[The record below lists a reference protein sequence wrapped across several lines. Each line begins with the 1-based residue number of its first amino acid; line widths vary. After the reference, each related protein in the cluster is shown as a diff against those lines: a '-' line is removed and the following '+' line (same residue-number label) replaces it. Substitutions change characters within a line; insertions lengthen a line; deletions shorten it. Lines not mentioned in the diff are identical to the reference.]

1 MSPRMPSSRAAR
13 VFSLAATAVVV
24 VVAAVLALRATPTS
38 TLFGFSPSDSA
49 TETNWEMKFRALPQP
64 ANIRA
69 NMQFMSAYPHNVGTP
84 RQHEVAE
91 WVLAQFKADGLDA
104 HIEQFQTLYPTPLQ
118 RTVELVAP
126 TRYTAV
132 LKEPA
137 IPEDPTSGQAGQLPT
152 VNMYSA
158 DGDVT
163 APLVY
168 VNYGMADDYTQLD
181 KMGISVR
188 GAIVIARYGNGWR
201 GVKPKLAYM
210 HGAVGCLIYSDPKD
224 DGYYQGDVY
233 PKGAFRPEQGV
244 QRGSVMEM
252 ALYPGDPETPG
263 WGSVPGARRLPL
275 SQVTN
280 LQKIPVQPIS
290 YGDALPL
297 LRALDGPVA
306 PPAWRGAL
314 PITYH
319 IGPGAAKVHL
329 ALKFNWGL
337 ANLYDVIATIPGSEF
352 PDQWVI
358 RGNHLDAWVNGAD
371 DPLSGQSA
379 LIEEARAYGVLLKQG
394 WRPKR
399 TIVYCAWDGE
409 EPSLIG
415 STEWAE
421 THATELQQ
429 KAVAYL
435 NSDTNSRGWLNLSGS
450 QTLQHFLNQVAQDIT
465 DPETG
470 QTVWLRDQQHRES
483 QARTQAARDAI
494 MDNGDLRIGALGSG
508 SDFSPFLQ
516 HLGIAA
522 VDLGYGGES
531 PGGVYHSIYDDFYW
545 YTHFADTTFVYGR
558 ALAQTM
564 GTAVMRLA
572 NADVLP
578 LQFGG
583 FADNLELYQSE
594 IEAEYK
600 AQGATGFDF
609 HPMEQAI
616 ASLKSAASDYDQAF
630 AAAAANGS
638 LYSTSAADQL
648 ALNNLLYQSE
658 RKLLDPS
665 GLPQR
670 PWYEHQVY
678 APGLYTGYGVKTLPG
693 VREAIEAKDY
703 ALAASEETV
712 LVRALDAFTAQI
724 AAARAKL

>member
-1 MSPRMPSSRAAR
+1 MSSSRA
-13 VFSLAATAVVV
+13 FSLAATAVIV
-24 VVAAVLALRATPTS
+24 VVAAVLALRAAPAP
-38 TLFGFSPSDSA
+38 TLFGFSPANSA

-69 NMQFMSAYPHNVGTP
+69 NMQYMSAYPHNAGTP
-84 RQHEVAE
+84 RQHQVAE
-91 WVLAQFKADGLDA
+91 WVLAQFKSFGLDA
-104 HIEQFQTLYPTPLQ
+104 HIEEFQTLYPTPLQ
-118 RTVELVAP
+118 RTVELVSP
-126 TRYTAV
+126 TTYKAV

-168 VNYGMADDYTQLD
+168 VNYGMPDDYTQLD

-224 DGYYQGDVY
+224 DGYYQGDTY

-263 WGSVPGARRLPL
+263 WGSVPGAKRLPL

-319 IGPGAAKVHL
+319 IGLSGGAGAAKVHL

-483 QARTQAARDAI
+483 QARTQQARDAI

-531 PGGVYHSIYDDFYW
+531 PGVVYHSIYDDFYW
-545 YTHFADTTFVYGR
+545 YTHFGDTTFVYGR

-600 AQGATGFDF
+600 AQVATGFDF
-609 HPMEQAI
+609 HPMEQA
-616 ASLKSAASDYDQAF
+616 
-630 AAAAANGS
+630 
-638 LYSTSAADQL
+638 
-648 ALNNLLYQSE
+648 
-658 RKLLDPS
+658 
-665 GLPQR
+665 
-670 PWYEHQVY
+670 
-678 APGLYTGYGVKTLPG
+678 
-693 VREAIEAKDY
+693 
-703 ALAASEETV
+703 
-712 LVRALDAFTAQI
+712 
-724 AAARAKL
+724 

>member
-1 MSPRMPSSRAAR
+1 MPSSRAAR
-13 VFSLAATAVVV
+13 AFSLAATAAIV
-24 VVAAVLALRATPTS
+24 VVAAVLFLRAAPTAD
-38 TLFGFSPSDSA
+38 LFGFSPASSA
-49 TETNWEMKFRALPQP
+49 SETAWEMKFRALPQP

-69 NMQFMSAYPHNVGTP
+69 NMQYMSAEPHNVGTA
-84 RQHEVAE
+84 RQHQVAE
-91 WVLAQFKADGLDA
+91 WVLAQFKSYGLDA
-104 HIEQFQTLYPTPLQ
+104 HIEEFQTLYPTPLL

-163 APLVY
+163 APLIY
-168 VNYGMADDYTQLD
+168 VNYGMPDDYTQLD

-201 GVKPKLAYM
+201 GIKPKLAYM
-210 HGAVGCLIYSDPKD
+210 HGAVGCLIYSDPRD

-233 PKGAFRPEQGV
+233 PKGAFRPDQGV

-252 ALYPGDPETPG
+252 ELYPGDPETPG
-263 WGSVPGARRLPL
+263 WGSVPGAKRLPL

-306 PPAWRGAL
+306 PAAWRGAL

-319 IGPGAAKVHL
+319 IGPGPAKVHL

-352 PDQWVI
+352 PDQWVV

-379 LIEEARAYGVLLKQG
+379 LLEEARAYGVLLKQG

-421 THATELQQ
+421 THAAELQQ

-470 QTVWLRDQQHRES
+470 QTVWLRDQQHREAE
-483 QARTQAARDAI
+483 ARTQQARDAI

-545 YTHFADTTFVYGR
+545 YTHFGDTTFVYGR

-616 ASLKSAASDYDQAF
+616 ASLKSAATDYDQAF
-630 AAAAANGS
+630 SAAAANGS
-638 LYSTSAADQL
+638 LFATSAADRA
-648 ALNNLLYQSE
+648 ALNDLLYQSE

-670 PWYEHQVY
+670 PWYQHQVY
-678 APGLYTGYGVKTLPG
+678 APGLFTGYGVKTLPG
-693 VREAIEAKDY
+693 VREAIEARNY
-703 ALAASEETV
+703 PLAASEEAV